1 MKKFTII
8 IPTKNEEGNI
18 DELVFKLEK
27 QYKKFNI
34 VFVDNS
40 TDNTILKIK
49 KQQEKHKNIYFYKYE
64 NPGLTGAVIYAIL
77 KCKTDFCVIDA
88 DMQHDITKID
98 LIYKEIRKSNYDIV
112 IGNRKKYNKIWHR
125 NLISIITNLFAKQ
138 ILILTQATPS
148 TNLTT
153 DFMSGFF
160 GMKYNLFLK
169 IYKKNE
175 KRFVKE
181 GIKILFD
188 ILKCIKRKDKIKIY
202 NFYYNFK
209 ERENG
214 KSKSSIKSF
223 YCLLK
228 SFLT

>member
-1 MKKFTII
+1 M
-8 IPTKNEEGNI
+8 N
-18 DELVFKLEK
+18 V
-27 QYKKFNI
+27 Y
-34 VFVDNS
+34 
-40 TDNTILKIK
+40 LKI
-49 KQQEKHKNIYFYKYE
+49 
-64 NPGLTGAVIYAIL
+64 
-77 KCKTDFCVIDA
+77 
-88 DMQHDITKID
+88 
-98 LIYKEIRKSNYDIV
+98 
-112 IGNRKKYNKIWHR
+112 NKISD
-125 NLISIITNLFAKQ
+125 NMN
-138 ILILTQATPS
+138 
-148 TNLTT
+148 
-153 DFMSGFF
+153 
-160 GMKYNLFLK
+160 MKYNLFLK

-202 NFYYNFK
+202 NFYYDFK